1 MNDGQKLSPAKVFVY
16 FNLIKKV
23 FSIKDIKTGLVIAH
37 SSDIYLYDVEFKV
50 SEAGRQRV
58 LKTKRKN
65 VHAGV
70 SGFILNAKMKLP
82 YKASYNPYKY
92 SSFVDVDTKNPIYKA
107 SIAHLYV
114 NDGKGIIEYASS
126 IDRI

>member
-1 MNDGQKLSPAKVFVY
+1 MQTKVFVY
-16 FNLIKKV
+16 FNLIKKM
-23 FSIKDIKTGLVIAH
+23 FSIRDIKTGLVIAH
-37 SSDIYLYDVEFKV
+37 SNDLYLHDAEFKV

-70 SGFILNAKMKLP
+70 SGYILNAEILLP

-114 NDGKGIIEYASS
+114 NDRKGIIEYASS